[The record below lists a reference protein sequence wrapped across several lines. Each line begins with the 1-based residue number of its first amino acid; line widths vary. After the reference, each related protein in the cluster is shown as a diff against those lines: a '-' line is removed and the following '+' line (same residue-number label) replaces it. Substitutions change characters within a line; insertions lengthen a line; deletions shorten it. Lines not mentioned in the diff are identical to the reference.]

1 MAKESPTTK
10 KVLRIGHRGAA
21 GHAPENT
28 LRSIE
33 EASHRFERGVD
44 FDNNLDG
51 ICNKADAHITG
62 APTNT
67 TPADPTKWED
77 DIIPLDADGGQ
88 HVPTL
93 QEALQVANG
102 RVGLIL
108 ELKASGIGEQVC
120 ALVQE
125 AGFTSPVIYAS
136 FLHEELLC
144 LREPAPT
151 AATMALFKKLPQD
164 PVASVKNARATHAGL
179 RYDTATK
186 PLVNDLHRAGW
197 QVLVYTVNKPK
208 DIQRV
213 RALGVDGIIS
223 DQTELLVRTLG

>member
-33 EASHRFERGVD
+33 EAIALRCDLIEVDVRRTRDGALVLLHDERVD
-44 FDNNLDG
+44 RTTNG
-51 ICNKADAHITG
+51 KG
-62 APTNT
+62 AVAEMTLKDLRT
-67 TPADPTKWED
+67 
-77 DIIPLDADGGQ
+77 LDADGGQ

-179 RYDTATK
+179 RFDTATK

-223 DQTELLVRTLG
+223 DFPDRI